1 MDKKNEGIVSRHS
14 IFKNVLMFAV
24 ICLLSSCRTEIGQVV
39 EFTENGYKANLNGVL
54 ISMSPTTVSVGE
66 EVVIELSHKKNK
78 KVEVEIESTSLSYK
92 ESFKTP
98 ASVIIKIETE
108 GIHDISFTQKSFGTS
123 MTSDAIIVCR

>member
-1 MDKKNEGIVSRHS
+1 
-14 IFKNVLMFAV
+14 MFGRKSLLVAIAV
-24 ICLLSSCRTEIGQVV
+24 AAWLFAGCTTEIDQCV

-66 EVVIELSHKKNK
+66 EVVIELSHKKNR
-78 KVEVEIESTSLSYK
+78 KVGVEIESTSLSYK

-98 ASVIIKIETE
+98 ASVIIKIEAE
-108 GIHDISFTQKSFGTS
+108 GIHDLSFTQKSFGTI

>member
-1 MDKKNEGIVSRHS
+1 MIAATC
-14 IFKNVLMFAV
+14 MFTG
-24 ICLLSSCRTEIGQVV
+24 CTTEIGQCV

-66 EVVIELSHKKNK
+66 EVVIELSHKKNR
-78 KVEVEIESTSLSYK
+78 KVGVEIESTSLSYK

-98 ASVIIKIETE
+98 ASVIIKIEAE
-108 GIHDISFTQKSFGTS
+108 GIHDLSFTQKSFGTI